1 MVAGVA
7 WLVTNVDPLYLMP
20 GAFFL
25 LLLVLMGGTTLI
37 AGRSPHVTF
46 RPEQIDVRMRD
57 VRGLAA
63 VTEDVRRSLDLF
75 LSAATFRRELGGRA
89 RRGLLFEGPPGTGKT
104 HLAKAMAAEAGVP
117 FLFVSATAF
126 QSMMYGATAR
136 KIRAYFRA
144 LRRAA
149 RAEGGAIG
157 FIEEIDAIGSARSGA
172 AATALPA
179 TASATAYRS
188 ARRPRPCAAAA
199 SPACPARPAR

>member
-1 MVAGVA
+1 
-7 WLVTNVDPLYLMP
+7 
-20 GAFFL
+20 
-25 LLLVLMGGTTLI
+25 
-37 AGRSPHVTF
+37 
-46 RPEQIDVRMRD
+46 MRD

-75 LSAATFRRELGGRA
+75 LSATTFRRELGGRA

-157 FIEEIDAIGSARSGA
+157 FIEEIDAIGPVRRGRDVAAGDGARPP
-172 AATALPA
+172 TD
-179 TASATAYRS
+179 R
-188 ARRPRPCAAAA
+188 RRPRRCAAAA
-199 SPACPARPAR
+199 SPGCRARRRAR